1 METDHAITTTPP
13 SSTTLTGG
21 HTKGLDPGIIALC
34 SLVVVG
40 LFALLT
46 WLFGSG
52 VCRKPIKQCVNKYC
66 PGCLKTADVE
76 NPQSSSSQQQNR
88 DSSECER
95 LEVHGQTHQGSAE
108 DLVPGTGSP
117 NDETDRSTLLNQ
129 TRSSDRHTER
139 SEISEEIHGQTLQGS
154 ADDLIPVTSSPS
166 EISALLNQ
174 TRSSDSLTERSE
186 LIEDCG
192 GRPLTEAEHQ
202 REDMAMANDKMK
214 DIYFVSSSDETPHV
228 QKMKDMFQRNGWT
241 FTSKFDAPL
250 GEPVMN
256 YAEEAV
262 RTHKHIVV
270 LFDEGDFTNKIGED
284 NMTMEMAFLS
294 LGQNEIG
301 RKIIPIRCCDKKL
314 VPFRLGCLRGRA
326 INDDDLE
333 KKMIQAIGKGI

>member
-129 TRSSDRHTER
+129 TRSSD
-139 SEISEEIHGQTLQGS
+139 
-154 ADDLIPVTSSPS
+154 
-166 EISALLNQ
+166 
-174 TRSSDSLTERSE
+174 SLTERSE
-186 LIEDCG
+186 LIEGEQTLTSRTDEMDIG
-192 GRPLTEAEHQ
+192 NGRFPPLGNILTNEYFMDLAQEIGTEWKDLAIRLEFSKAEIERIIERERDIKYRTLEILQCWHQ
-202 REDMAMANDKMK
+202 RTSNIDM
-214 DIYFVSSSDETPHV
+214 
-228 QKMKDMFQRNGWT
+228 
-241 FTSKFDAPL
+241 
-250 GEPVMN
+250 
-256 YAEEAV
+256 
-262 RTHKHIVV
+262 
-270 LFDEGDFTNKIGED
+270 
-284 NMTMEMAFLS
+284 
-294 LGQNEIG
+294 G
-301 RKIIPIRCCDKKL
+301 RKVEILCKALMKCGREDLSDKVKADAERCS
-314 VPFRLGCLRGRA
+314 
-326 INDDDLE
+326 
-333 KKMIQAIGKGI
+333 

>member
-139 SEISEEIHGQTLQGS
+139 SEISEGNHSIETTTSTPVVNAEIHGQTLQGS

-186 LIEDCG
+186 LIEGEQTLTSRTDEMDIG
-192 GRPLTEAEHQ
+192 NGRFPPLGNILTNEYFMDLAQEIGTEWKDLAIRLEFSKAEIERIIERERDIKYRTLEILQCWHQ
-202 REDMAMANDKMK
+202 RTSNIDM
-214 DIYFVSSSDETPHV
+214 
-228 QKMKDMFQRNGWT
+228 
-241 FTSKFDAPL
+241 
-250 GEPVMN
+250 
-256 YAEEAV
+256 
-262 RTHKHIVV
+262 
-270 LFDEGDFTNKIGED
+270 
-284 NMTMEMAFLS
+284 
-294 LGQNEIG
+294 G
-301 RKIIPIRCCDKKL
+301 RKVEILCKALMKCGREDLSDKVKADAERCS
-314 VPFRLGCLRGRA
+314 
-326 INDDDLE
+326 
-333 KKMIQAIGKGI
+333 

>member
-117 NDETDRSTLLNQ
+117 NDETDRST
-129 TRSSDRHTER
+129 
-139 SEISEEIHGQTLQGS
+139 
-154 ADDLIPVTSSPS
+154 
-166 EISALLNQ
+166 LLNQ